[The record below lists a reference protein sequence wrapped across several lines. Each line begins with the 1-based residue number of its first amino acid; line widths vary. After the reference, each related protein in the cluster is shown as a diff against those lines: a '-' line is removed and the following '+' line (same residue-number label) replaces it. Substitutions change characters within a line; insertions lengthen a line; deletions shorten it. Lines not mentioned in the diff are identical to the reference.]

1 MKNKKGMIYGVLLMT
16 CLVIGLSYGAFI
28 FSTDKYRSSELLI
41 SKLNYSIDIQED
53 GSSKST
59 INGSS
64 VTVPASTKVY
74 LNITLTSVNEIDS
87 KLNAPGLLPNQK
99 IDLQNELHSFLI
111 F

>member
-1 MKNKKGMIYGVLLMT
+1 MT

-53 GSSKST
+53 GSKST

-64 VTVPASTKVY
+64 VTVPA
-74 LNITLTSVNEIDS
+74 NN
-87 KLNAPGLLPNQK
+87 
-99 IDLQNELHSFLI
+99 
-111 F
+111 

>member
-53 GSSKST
+53 GSNKST
-59 INGSS
+59 INGRSAGNS
-64 VTVPASTKVY
+64 AEMKAS
-74 LNITLTSVNEIDS
+74 
-87 KLNAPGLLPNQK
+87 
-99 IDLQNELHSFLI
+99 
-111 F
+111 

>member
-87 KLNAPGLLPNQK
+87 KYTLAYKTSTNTK
-99 IDLQNELHSFLI
+99 VEY
-111 F
+111 

>member
-59 INGSS
+59 INGTSS

-74 LNITLTSVNEIDS
+74 LNITLN
-87 KLNAPGLLPNQK
+87 KCK
-99 IDLQNELHSFLI
+99 
-111 F
+111 